1 MATAVDAF
9 FAQATT
15 WVPEMLTL
23 RGLALDAGLQETLKW
38 KQPCYTW
45 QGSNVAMVSAFK
57 DYCSLSFFKGA
68 LLEDAAGILIP
79 AGPNSRHAR
88 QARFNDLA
96 SIENHAEPLSAL
108 LQQAIALEASGAR
121 VKPVALTAEDWPEEL
136 SVILAG
142 DAALDHAFRS
152 LTPGRQRG
160 YVLYIGGAKQSATR
174 SKRVEQHRNRI
185 LKGKGIHD
193 CVCGLSK
200 RMPRCDGSHKHLG

>member
-23 RGLALDAGLQETLKW
+23 RGLALDAGLRETLKW

-45 QGSNVAMVSAFK
+45 QGANVAMVAPFK
-57 DYCSLSFFKGA
+57 AYCSLSFFKGA
-68 LLEDAAGILIP
+68 LLDDPAGILSP
-79 AGPNSRHAR
+79 PGPNSRHAR
-88 QARFNDLA
+88 QARFTDLA
-96 SIENHAEPLSAL
+96 SIEAHGPTLSAL
-108 LQQAIALEASGAR
+108 LQQAIALELSGAR

-136 SVILAG
+136 SAILAS
-142 DAALDHAFRS
+142 DAALDQAFRS

-160 YVLYIGGAKQSATR
+160 YVLFVQGAKQPATR
-174 SKRVEQHRNRI
+174 SKRVEQHRDRI
-185 LKGKGIHD
+185 LQGKGIHD